1 MKLLTSID
9 ELRAARSN
17 WLRDGES
24 VALVPTMGNL
34 HAGHL
39 SLVEQAKAAA
49 QRVIVS
55 IFVNPLQFA
64 PGEDFD
70 QYPRTLDD
78 DLQRLQAATP
88 DVVFAP
94 ATETLYP
101 DGHPIATQVVVG
113 EMAHQF
119 CGEFRQGH
127 FVGAATVVNLLL
139 NLTTPDV
146 AIFGQKDYQ
155 QLLIFQRMAADLH
168 IPTDIRGGATLREP
182 DGLAMSS
189 RNRYLS
195 DEERERAPLLNA
207 CLCDAAALL
216 ADGER
221 DFAAI
226 EAAATARLLEAGF
239 QPQFFRVL
247 SPALTEPESA
257 ADDFALIAAA
267 ILGRAR
273 LIDNVQVR
281 GGRLFANGA

>member
-1 MKLLTSID
+1 MTLITDI
-9 ELRAARSN
+9 EALREQRSDWARA
-17 WLRDGES
+17 GES

-39 SLVEQAKAAA
+39 SLVEQARAAA

-70 QYPRTLDD
+70 QYPRTLDA
-78 DLQRLQAATP
+78 DLALLEPLAP

-94 ATETLYP
+94 ATDTLYP
-101 DGHPIATQVVVG
+101 NGHPIATEVVVG
-113 EMAHQF
+113 QLAHQF
-119 CGEFRQGH
+119 CGEFRKGH
-127 FVGAATVVNLLL
+127 FVGASTVVNLLL
-139 NLTTPDV
+139 NLTTPDI

-168 IPTDIRGGATLREP
+168 IATEIRGGATVREA

-189 RNRYLS
+189 RNQYLS
-195 DEERERAPLLNA
+195 ADERKCAPLLHT
-207 CLCDAAALL
+207 CLCEAAQLL
-216 ADGER
+216 CDGER
-221 DFAAI
+221 DFTAL

-239 QPQFFRVL
+239 ETQFFRVL
-247 SPALTEPESA
+247 SPALTEPDAGCDE
-257 ADDFALIAAA
+257 FALIAAA
-267 ILGRAR
+267 LLGRAR

-281 GGRLFANGA
+281 AGQVLPNGA

>member
-1 MKLLTSID
+1 MKLVKTID
-9 ELRAARSN
+9 ELRALRAEWARADE
-17 WLRDGES
+17 R

-34 HAGHL
+34 HAGHV

-70 QYPRTLDD
+70 QYPRTLDA
-78 DLQRLQAATP
+78 DLDKLQPLAP

-94 ATETLYP
+94 ATNTLYP

-113 EMAHQF
+113 ELAHQF
-119 CGEFRQGH
+119 CGEHRQGH
-127 FVGAATVVNLLL
+127 FVGASTVVNLLL
-139 NLTTPDV
+139 NLTTPDI

-168 IPTDIRGGATLREP
+168 IATDICGGATVREA

-189 RNRYLS
+189 RNQYLS
-195 DEERERAPLLNA
+195 DDERQCAPLLHA
-207 CLCDAAALL
+207 CLRDAAQLL
-216 ADGER
+216 CDGER
-221 DFAAI
+221 DFAAL

-239 QPQFFRVL
+239 EPQFFRVL
-247 SPALTEPESA
+247 SPALTEPQTDAE
-257 ADDFALIAAA
+257 DFALIAAA
-267 ILGRAR
+267 LLGRAR

-281 GGRLFANGA
+281 GGSLRPNGA

>member
-1 MKLLTSID
+1 MKLINTID
-9 ELRAARSN
+9 ALRATRGDWAHA
-17 WLRDGES
+17 GET

-70 QYPRTLDD
+70 QYPRTLDA
-78 DLQRLQAATP
+78 DLAQLAALEP

-94 ATETLYP
+94 ATDTLYP
-101 DGHPIATQVVVG
+101 QGHPIATQVVVG
-113 EMAHQF
+113 ELAHRF

-127 FVGAATVVNLLL
+127 FIGASTVVNLLL

-168 IPTDIRGGATLREP
+168 IPTDIRGGATVREA

-189 RNRYLS
+189 RNQYLS
-195 DEERERAPLLNA
+195 ADERACAPLLQR
-207 CLCDAAALL
+207 CLRDAAETLCT
-216 ADGER
+216 GER
-221 DFAAI
+221 DFLAV

-239 QPQFFRVL
+239 EVQFFRVL
-247 SPALTEPESA
+247 SPVLDEPDASSA
-257 ADDFALIAAA
+257 DFALIAAA
-267 ILGRAR
+267 LLGRAR
-273 LIDNVQVR
+273 LIDNLQVR
-281 GGRLFANGA
+281 SGAISEGGA

>member
-1 MKLLTSID
+1 MKLID
-9 ELRAARSN
+9 NPTELRAQRSA
-17 WLRDGES
+17 WLRAEET

-39 SLVEQAKAAA
+39 SLVEQAKVAA

-70 QYPRTLDD
+70 QYPRTLDAD
-78 DLQRLQAATP
+78 MALLQSLAP
-88 DVVFAP
+88 DAVFAP
-94 ATETLYP
+94 ATQTLYP
-101 DGHPIATQVVVG
+101 QGHPIATQVVVG
-113 EMAHQF
+113 ELAHQF

-127 FVGAATVVNLLL
+127 FVGASTVVNLLL
-139 NLTTPDV
+139 NLTTPDI

-168 IPTDIRGGATLREP
+168 IATEIRGGATVREA

-189 RNRYLS
+189 RNQYLS
-195 DEERERAPLLNA
+195 ADERKRAPLLQA
-207 CLCDAAALL
+207 CLQDAAQMLCE
-216 ADGER
+216 GER
-221 DFAAI
+221 DFTAI
-226 EAAATARLLEAGF
+226 EAAATARLLEANF

-247 SPALTEPESA
+247 SPALDQPDAASA
-257 ADDFALIAAA
+257 DFALIAAA
-267 ILGRAR
+267 LLGRAR

-281 GGRLFANGA
+281 GGAVYDIGA